1 MALRILCALGDTMRA
16 EVEFQAAWPTGDF
29 YRLSFNWHLNR
40 ECDLIRNHPAVSAV
54 TRVQDQP

>member
-1 MALRILCALGDTMRA
+1 MRA

-40 ECDLIRNHPAVSAV
+40 ECDLIRNHPAVIAV